1 MFEISELLTVLEFDR
16 RLREIGVD
24 GENTIA
30 YFSQNAEAKQKRVY
44 EIQKLRDEIVA
55 ANINATY
62 REDLLSS
69 ANLYLRRLNAGQR
82 SLGLGFDSSSLSNSL
97 LTFAAGVC
105 VGAAG
110 KYFFDKFL
118 QNAEE
123 VFSEKTA
130 SKLFEKILVG
140 QHGAGVGG
148 ESYEQRG
155 AGQRV

>member
-1 MFEISELLTVLEFDR
+1 MLEFDR

-30 YFSQNAEAKQKRVY
+30 YFAQNGEAKQRRVY

-82 SLGLGFDSSSLSNSL
+82 SLSLGFDSDSSSLSNPL

-140 QHGAGVGG
+140 QQRARVGGKSGG

>member
-1 MFEISELLTVLEFDR
+1 MFEISELTTVLDFDR
-16 RLREIGVD
+16 RLREVGVD

-30 YFSQNAEAKQKRVY
+30 YFAQNAEAKQRRVY
-44 EIQKLRDEIVA
+44 ELGKLRDEIV
-55 ANINATY
+55 NSNVSSIY

-69 ANLYLRRLNAGQR
+69 ANLYLSRLKSNQQ
-82 SLGLGFDSSSLSNSL
+82 SFDVSNPL

-123 VFSEKTA
+123 VFSEKVS
-130 SKLFEKILVG
+130 SKLLEKILVG
-140 QHGAGVGG
+140 QHGVGS
-148 ESYEQRG
+148 ESYEQCG
-155 AGQRV
+155 EGQRV